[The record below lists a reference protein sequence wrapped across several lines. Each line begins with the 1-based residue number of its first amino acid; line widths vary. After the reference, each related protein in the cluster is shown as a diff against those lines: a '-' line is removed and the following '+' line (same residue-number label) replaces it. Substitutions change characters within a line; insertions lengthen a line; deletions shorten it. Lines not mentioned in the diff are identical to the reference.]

1 MKMRSSVW
9 CVVAALAL
17 SSCGSS
23 SSGSSFELKSAF
35 PAATGAVGGWIEDPD
50 AMGFTS
56 KNPAG
61 VEIATT
67 ALQAIAAVDGDADP
81 FTKRNFVALGREF
94 YKNTIG
100 GTASKLELRIWQ
112 MPSAAVATELYTTL
126 PSEDSRYNNTWL
138 TASYGDAGRY
148 LDTGVSWW
156 YNVRKGAY
164 FIDLMGATPN
174 SAAVKTSAE
183 ALLASVV
190 AALP

>member
-9 CVVAALAL
+9 SLAAAVAL
-17 SSCGSS
+17 SACGGSS
-23 SSGSSFELKSAF
+23 SSSSFKLESAF
-35 PAATGAVGGWIEDPD
+35 PSATGSVGGWIENPD
-50 AMGFTS
+50 AMGFTA

-67 ALQAIAAVDGDADP
+67 SAQATAAVDGDADP
-81 FTKRNFVALGREF
+81 FTRRNFVTMGREF

-100 GTASKLELRIWQ
+100 GVASTLELRIWE
-112 MPSAAVATELYTTL
+112 MPSAAVATELYGTL

-138 TASYGDAGRY
+138 TASFGDSGRY

-183 ALLASVV
+183 AVLASVV